1 MYGASHQGSLP
12 GVEDAMAARRQWSD
26 LSQRTRRV
34 IIGAAVAEG
43 ILKVAAL
50 IDLKRRPA
58 SQVRGSKWLWAA
70 VVAVVGSAGIV
81 PISYFVFGRRL
92 PRSQPD

>member
-1 MYGASHQGSLP
+1 
-12 GVEDAMAARRQWSD
+12 MATRKQWSD
-26 LSQRTRRV
+26 LSQRTRRL
-34 IIGAAVAEG
+34 ITITAVAEG

-58 SQVRGSKWLWAA
+58 SQIRGPKWLWAT
-70 VVAVVGSAGIV
+70 VVTVVSSAGV
-81 PISYFVFGRRL
+81 APISYFVLGRRQ

>member
-1 MYGASHQGSLP
+1 
-12 GVEDAMAARRQWSD
+12 MAARRQWSD

-58 SQVRGSKWLWAA
+58 SQVRGSRWLWAT
-70 VVAVVGSAGIV
+70 VVALVGSAGVV

-92 PRSQPD
+92 PRSRPE